1 MLVPL
6 RRFFPA
12 RLRLQPEDLRRRI
25 ALHRVLEQ
33 RLRHSGIR
41 LRLPMRQRL
50 AEMLAQRRF
59 GNRLTLRVV
68 NEAANH
74 ILPHPAGHEG
84 FDKTAV
90 LISRGEGGTATHCY
104 HDSPPHKPLNAKR
117 PLNRNSISNI
127 PDRIFQL
134 LSSFHQIN

>member
-25 ALHRVLEQ
+25 ALHGVLEQ

-59 GNRLTLRVV
+59 RNRLSLRVL

-90 LISRGEGGTATHCY
+90 LIGRGEGGAAFTDYPWIH
-104 HDSPPHKPLNAKR
+104 P
-117 PLNRNSISNI
+117 SISCNKI
-127 PDRIFQL
+127 V
-134 LSSFHQIN
+134 SFHYDFSARSIPPSNEL